1 LTNKSKIIS
10 IIDHDKM
17 RKLLFDE
24 NWTEV
29 YNKNNA
35 NECFSEFLKIIT
47 TYINKSTTS
56 KKITS
61 KNFRLK
67 EWMTAAAGLLCYTR
81 HKQSLSLKLR
91 TTSNNIKLAL
101 HYKKYKN
108 KYTQI
113 LTLAKKPFMRKNL
126 SAFQTILN

>member
-1 LTNKSKIIS
+1 MIS

-24 NWTEV
+24 KWKEV

-35 NECFSEFLKIIT
+35 NECFSEFLKIIST
-47 TYINKSTTS
+47 CINKSTTY

-67 EWMTAAAGLLCYTR
+67 EWMSAGLLCSTR

-91 TTSNNIKLAL
+91 TTPNNTKLAL

-113 LTLAKKPFMRKNL
+113 LRLAKKPFIRKKL
-126 SAFQTILN
+126 RRFQTILN